1 MLTTANI
8 LKPPEQCYE
17 AGRMSASEATEARE
31 AREASEAG
39 EGAERAEAEGPVAA
53 GPPRRGARA
62 ALLASVFVIATSGL
76 VYELIT
82 GTLASYVLGD
92 SVAQFSL
99 VIGLY
104 LFAMGIGSYLSQ
116 YIEGRLLERFVEI
129 ELGIAVAGGLSA
141 PLLFK
146 VYTAS
151 GAFRFLLY
159 GLVLLIGALVGLEI
173 PLLIRLLKFS
183 LDLKQLVARV
193 LTLDYIG
200 ALVASLLFPSLLL
213 PRLGIHQTSL
223 FFGVLNAAVALG
235 STFLFPIERGAL
247 ARLRAICVL
256 VLAALGAA
264 FALVSQFVERA
275 EATYFG
281 APVVYAAQSPYQRV
295 VLTQSPRTTR
305 LFLNGNLQFSSDDE
319 YRYHEVLVHPAVAA
333 LGRDPRRVIVL
344 GGGDGL
350 AARELLRYP
359 SVEHVLLIDL
369 DAAVT
374 DAFRS
379 LPIAARLNGGAL
391 ADPRVVIR
399 NEDAFKFLEGCT
411 ESYDLAIVDF
421 PDPGNYA
428 VGKLYTDAFYRLLRE
443 RLGVR
448 GVAVVQATSPQYA
461 RESFWAI
468 TATIEAAGFTT
479 APLHVYVPSFGEW
492 GFVLAGGEGLAPPG
506 ALRIDAASLRFLDS
520 EGLAELFRFPR
531 DLGRV
536 PAPVNRLNDQKLVSI
551 YTREWAVWSR

>member
-1 MLTTANI
+1 ML
-8 LKPPEQCYE
+8 
-17 AGRMSASEATEARE
+17 
-31 AREASEAG
+31 AG
-39 EGAERAEAEGPVAA
+39 EGRGASRRAAEAVSGAA
-53 GPPRRGARA
+53 TPRYMHP

-82 GTLASYVLGD
+82 ATLASYVLGD
-92 SVAQFSL
+92 SVTQFSL

-104 LFAMGIGSYLSQ
+104 LFAMGVGSYLSQ
-116 YIEGRLLERFVEI
+116 YIEGRLIERFVEI
-129 ELGIAVAGGLSA
+129 ELGVALAGGLSA

-146 VYTAS
+146 VYTSA
-151 GAFRFLLY
+151 GAFRVLLY
-159 GLVLLIGALVGLEI
+159 GLVLLIGMLVGLEI

-183 LDLKQLVARV
+183 LDLKRLVARV

-200 ALVASLLFPSLLL
+200 ALVASLLFPSLFL

-223 FFGVLNAAVALG
+223 FFGVLNAAVALA
-235 STFLFPIERGAL
+235 STFLFPIERATV
-247 ARLRAICVL
+247 ARLRALCVA
-256 VLAALGAA
+256 VTAGLAIA
-264 FALVSQFVERA
+264 FALVTRFIDRA
-275 EATYFG
+275 EAIYFG
-281 APVVYAAQSPYQRV
+281 APIVYAAQSPYQRV
-295 VLTQSPRTTR
+295 VITQGPRTTR

-333 LGRDPRRVIVL
+333 LGRDPRRAAIL

-359 SVEHVLLIDL
+359 SVEQILVVDL

-374 DAFRS
+374 DAFRT
-379 LPIAARLNGGAL
+379 LPIAASLNGGSFS
-391 ADPRVVIR
+391 DPRVVVR
-399 NEDAFKFLEGCT
+399 NEDAFKYLE
-411 ESYDLAIVDF
+411 ESTDSFDLVIVDF
-421 PDPGNYA
+421 PDPSNYA
-428 VGKLYTDAFYRLLRE
+428 VGKLYTDAFYHLLRQ

-461 RESFWAI
+461 RESFWSI
-468 TATIEAAGFTT
+468 VTTIEAAGFAA

-492 GFVLAGGEGLAPPG
+492 GFVLAGGEGMAEP
-506 ALRIDAASLRFLDS
+506 ASLRIDAASLRYLDA
-520 EGLAELFRFPR
+520 GALQDLFRFPR

-551 YTREWAVWSR
+551 YSREWAVWTR